1 MQETLHRLIEQVSP
15 ALAGKAID
23 SSVSLLELGLDSLD
37 HANLLLAVE
46 EEFSVKV
53 PDEEAERLVTVD
65 SLAKFLKD
73 HGVKA

>member
-1 MQETLHRLIEQVSP
+1 MQETLRRLIGQVSP

-53 PDEEAERLVTVD
+53 LDEEAGQLVTVN
-65 SLAKFLKD
+65 SLVKFLKD
-73 HGVKA
+73 QGVKV